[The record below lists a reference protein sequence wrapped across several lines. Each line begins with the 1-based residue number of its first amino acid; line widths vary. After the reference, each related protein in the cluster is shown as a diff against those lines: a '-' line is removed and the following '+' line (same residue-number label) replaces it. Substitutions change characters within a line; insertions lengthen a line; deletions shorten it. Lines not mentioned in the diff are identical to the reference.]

1 MDFYDVGTQFLKAS
15 CNCVINSLC
24 MDFTTKVALPVIL
37 LSKSIGE
44 ILNELLFFSLLS
56 CRDIF
61 KNRVLVIECLKT
73 RTARTSVWRSLCCA

>member
-44 ILNELLFFSLLS
+44 ILNEL
-56 CRDIF
+56 
-61 KNRVLVIECLKT
+61 
-73 RTARTSVWRSLCCA
+73 